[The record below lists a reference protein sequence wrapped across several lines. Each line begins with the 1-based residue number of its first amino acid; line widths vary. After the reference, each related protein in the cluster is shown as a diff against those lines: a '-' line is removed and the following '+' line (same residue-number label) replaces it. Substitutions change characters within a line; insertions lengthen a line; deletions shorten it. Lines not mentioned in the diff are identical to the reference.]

1 MAHGRP
7 PGRGDGA
14 APGAGRHGH
23 HGRGP
28 GSGTRP
34 KAAGAGGTAGLR
46 GAEPSPWRG
55 PAPERDTGS
64 GHGPLSPGRTT
75 GLRGGGTLIP
85 AWPGP
90 GTRRERSARAPV
102 RPGAVGG
109 SWSARRGPA
118 GGAVRLRMGGT
129 VGAAGVSGRGA
140 LSYVAVTLGR
150 MAANTSPEAPL
161 PVGEVSRLIGGWI
174 DRLGAVWVEGQ
185 ITQLSRRP
193 GAGVV
198 FLTLRDPSYD
208 ISVSVTCYR
217 QVFDAVADVVG
228 EGARVVV
235 HAKPEWY
242 APRGQLSLRA
252 AEIKPVGVGELLARL
267 EQLKKSLAREG
278 LFAPERKKPL
288 PFLPQLIGLVC
299 GRASAAERDVLE
311 NARHRWPAVRFEVRN
326 VPVQGVHAVPQVVQ
340 AVKELDARD
349 DVDVIVVARGGGSV
363 EDLLPFS
370 DEQLVRAVAAC
381 RTPVVSAIGHEPDS
395 PLLDLVADLRA
406 STPTD
411 AAKKVVPDVGEEYER
426 VRQLRD
432 RARRCVAA
440 FVDREERGLAH
451 ALARP
456 AIQDPHRM
464 IDERAEQVTALLER
478 GRRSLRHQLDR
489 ADSELTHTHARVVAL
504 SPAAT
509 LKRGYAVLQRA
520 DGHAVRD
527 PGEVEP
533 GETLRARVS
542 EGDFSVRVDA

>member
-1 MAHGRP
+1 MALETS
-7 PGRGDGA
+7 A
-14 APGAGRHGH
+14 
-23 HGRGP
+23 
-28 GSGTRP
+28 
-34 KAAGAGGTAGLR
+34 
-46 GAEPSPWRG
+46 
-55 PAPERDTGS
+55 DT
-64 GHGPLSPGRTT
+64 P
-75 GLRGGGTLIP
+75 I
-85 AWPGP
+85 
-90 GTRRERSARAPV
+90 
-102 RPGAVGG
+102 
-109 SWSARRGPA
+109 
-118 GGAVRLRMGGT
+118 
-129 VGAAGVSGRGA
+129 
-140 LSYVAVTLGR
+140 
-150 MAANTSPEAPL
+150 

-228 EGARVVV
+228 EGARVLVL
-235 HAKPEWY
+235 AKPEWY

-252 AEIKPVGVGELLARL
+252 AEIRPVGVGELLARL
-267 EQLKKSLAREG
+267 EQLKKTLAAER
-278 LFAPERKKPL
+278 LFAPERKKRL

-340 AVKELDARD
+340 AVRELDAIE
-349 DVDVIVVARGGGSV
+349 DVDVIIVARGGGSV

-370 DEQLVRAVAAC
+370 DEQLVRAVAGC
-381 RTPVVSAIGHEPDS
+381 RTPVVSAIGHEPDT

-411 AAKKVVPDVGEEYER
+411 AAKKVVPDVGEELAR
-426 VRQLRD
+426 VRMLRD
-432 RARRCVAA
+432 RARRCAHA
-440 FVDREERGLAH
+440 LLDREERGLAH

-456 AIQDPHRM
+456 VMEDPHRM
-464 IDERAEQVTALLER
+464 VDERADHVASLAER
-478 GRRSLRHQLDR
+478 GRRTLGHLLDR
-489 ADSELTHTHARVVAL
+489 ADSELAHTHARVVAL

-527 PGEVEP
+527 PREVSP
-533 GETLRARVS
+533 GEALRARVADG
-542 EGDFSVRVDA
+542 EFKVKVGE